1 MPSSIAALIQQ
12 AFSITEVD
20 DMIKWIDALTM
31 TQARAIDKYLANN
44 GLTEDALFP
53 NLK

>member
-1 MPSSIAALIQQ
+1 MSPAIAALIKQ
-12 AFSITEVD
+12 AAAITEVD